1 MHEHNLKDREAARR
15 KALWTLTQ
23 LKPGDP
29 KAKPVLDVLDDIDH
43 RDDLNATLTT
53 AEEVGNLPGILE
65 VEARADGLQIIR
77 ETSIPEPWRER
88 FNQASVGST
97 RLVDGPY
104 LHDFQK
110 FIAMWKREITHLQAH
125 RTARTLDR
133 QQVNLL

>member
-1 MHEHNLKDREAARR
+1 MHEHSLKDREAARR
-15 KALWTLTQ
+15 KALWTLTE

-29 KAKPVLDVLDDIDH
+29 KANPVLDVLDDIDH
-43 RDDLNATLTT
+43 WDDLNTTLTT
-53 AEEVGNLPGILE
+53 AEEVGDLPSIVE
-65 VEARADGLQIIR
+65 VEVRADGLQIIH

-110 FIAMWKREITHLQAH
+110 FIAMWKREIEHLQAH
-125 RTARTLDR
+125 RTARTLNH
-133 QQVNLL
+133 QHVNPL